1 LGGTFESCGYEAERW
16 NLINDI
22 GRDKGC
28 LPAFRFSLGTAVKH
42 SYSSCPNFK
51 VRAPESLLLPLGS
64 PIDRPR
70 APSPPKGDLEV
81 VYSCDPTSDDNPIK
95 QSDYIYN
102 DPITAKTSPP
112 PYFSPGGSDT
122 HSPPARY
129 YFDDDDVDFEFRE
142 LEIYS
147 GSREG
152 YYTYTGISSDQI
164 RLILLSQG
172 KESDPVHCS
181 VKVMDIQKIVDRRL
195 KFEALS
201 YAWGKGN
208 FRENIYLQDFSVP
221 NDGKSV
227 DDVRLLMAQQ
237 TKPRP
242 FAVRSNLYQALK
254 QIRSGTKDVWL
265 WVDAICINQKDSVEK
280 SHQIPKMPDI
290 YGHAW
295 TVTIWIGGSDDSD
308 EAEAAMDFV
317 PSIIDLKLLDRLTAQ
332 EGSNVKTL
340 QSWVA
345 FAKLLRRPWF
355 SRRWVVQEV
364 AFARR
369 ASIRC
374 GTKIISWTDFS
385 DAIELFTRKLEAIR
399 SLYDASELSKY
410 DPDALSHVEI
420 TGSKAIVGA
429 SNAVIRKVTSHTR
442 SLEGKHHLAVDRL
455 MDLESL
461 VMKFRYLDATDPR
474 DAIYAFLFLAND
486 SGRHFFVSG
495 DTKSSEMG
503 PPIPQYDKPSV
514 EVYAEFIEY
523 VVNATSSLDIICRHW
538 ALPYKNPFGSWGWG
552 VKAYGESPSWI
563 GRLKG
568 SAFGDPTGS
577 SGRINGDSLVGD
589 PNHKIYNASGK
600 RHPSVSFGEE
610 RGSEDIPILVT
621 SEHQPGLGL
630 KRELPWLTIAAD
642 GENEETFIHGNK
654 RVKIEKANQQRDH
667 PTATAGD
674 DTRFQ
679 DLAGGQKP
687 RIYTGIMT
695 AEGIILK
702 HISKVSSRVV
712 DGTISD
718 DCFSILGWQHGGE
731 EKDIKDIVW
740 RTLVAD
746 RGSDGKNAPAWYK
759 RACVYALRKT
769 SAEGD
774 LNTSKLIANKSM
786 PESVTEYL
794 KRVQSVVWSRKFFEC
809 SVFPGSTIFDSFG
822 GSRKPALCKMQKL
835 IGLGSKNIIEDDLV
849 CTLFGCSVPVILRQ
863 TGPLEADNSLPVRFI
878 GECFVYGKMDGE
890 VFSDSRTSVKIEEE
904 TVRFK
909 IS

>member
-1 LGGTFESCGYEAERW
+1 M
-16 NLINDI
+16 
-22 GRDKGC
+22 
-28 LPAFRFSLGTAVKH
+28 
-42 SYSSCPNFK
+42 
-51 VRAPESLLLPLGS
+51 
-64 PIDRPR
+64 
-70 APSPPKGDLEV
+70 
-81 VYSCDPTSDDNPIK
+81 
-95 QSDYIYN
+95 YN

-112 PYFSPGGSDT
+112 AYFSSDGSDA
-122 HSPPARY
+122 HLPPARY
-129 YFDDDDVDFEFRE
+129 YFDDDDGDFEFRE
-142 LEIYS
+142 PEIYF

-152 YYTYTGISSDQI
+152 SYTYTGINSDQI

-172 KESDPVHCS
+172 KASDPIYCS
-181 VKVMDIQKIVDRRL
+181 VKVMDIQRIVDRRL

-208 FRENIYLQDFSVP
+208 SSENIYLQDFSVP
-221 NDGKSV
+221 NDGRSV
-227 DDVRLLMAQQ
+227 DEVMLLMAQQ

-254 QIRSGTKDVWL
+254 QIRSEIKDVWL

-317 PSIIDLKLLDRLTAQ
+317 PSIIDLKRLDRLTAQ

-355 SRRWVVQEV
+355 SRRWVIQEV

-374 GTKIISWTDFS
+374 GSKIISWTDFS

-429 SNAVIRKVTSHTR
+429 SNAVIRKVASHR
-442 SLEGKHHLAVDRL
+442 RLQEGRHHLAVDRL

-486 SGRHFFVSG
+486 SGRHLLVSG
-495 DTKSSEMG
+495 ETKTCEMS

-538 ALPYKNPFGSWGWG
+538 ALPYKNPLGSRRL
-552 VKAYGESPSWI
+552 KAEVYGESPSWI

-577 SGRINGDSLVGD
+577 SGRVNGDSLVGD

-600 RHPSVSFGEE
+600 RFPSFSFGEE

-621 SEHQPGLGL
+621 SEHQRGVGL
-630 KRELPWLTIAAD
+630 KRKLPWPTIAAD
-642 GENEETFIHGNK
+642 RENEETSNHGKK
-654 RVKIEKANQQRDH
+654 RVNIEEANRQRDY
-667 PTATAGD
+667 PPAPAGD

-679 DLAGGQKP
+679 NSAEGQKP

-702 HISKVSSRVV
+702 RISKVSSRVV

-731 EKDIKDIVW
+731 DKDIKDIVW

-794 KRVQSVVWSRKFFEC
+794 KRVQSIVWSRKFFEC
-809 SVFPGSTIFDSFG
+809 SEYYRSLILHGKEKSDWRNENAP
-822 GSRKPALCKMQKL
+822 LCSVQRL
-835 IGLGSKNIIEDDLV
+835 VGLGSKNISEDDLV
-849 CTLFGCSVPVILRQ
+849 CILFGCSVPVILRR
-863 TGPLEADNSLPVRFI
+863 TGPLEAGNSLPVSFI
-878 GECFVYGKMDGE
+878 GECFVYGKMNGE
-890 VFSDSRTSVKIEEE
+890 VFTDSRTSLKIEEK
-904 TVRFK
+904 TIRFK

>member
-1 LGGTFESCGYEAERW
+1 M
-16 NLINDI
+16 
-22 GRDKGC
+22 
-28 LPAFRFSLGTAVKH
+28 
-42 SYSSCPNFK
+42 
-51 VRAPESLLLPLGS
+51 
-64 PIDRPR
+64 DRPR
-70 APSPPKGDLEV
+70 APSSPNRDLEGM
-81 VYSCDPTSDDNPIK
+81 YSWDPMSDYKLIK
-95 QSDYIYN
+95 QSDYTYN

-112 PYFSPGGSDT
+112 PYFSSDDSDS
-122 HSPPARY
+122 HSLTSCY
-129 YFDDDDVDFEFRE
+129 YFDDDDDVDFEFRE
-142 LEIYS
+142 PEIYS

-172 KESDPVHCS
+172 KASDPIHCS
-181 VKVMDIQKIVDRRL
+181 VKVMDIQKIVDQRL

-201 YAWGKGN
+201 YAWGNGN
-208 FRENIYLQDFSVP
+208 YRENIYLQDFSVP
-221 NDGKSV
+221 KEGKSV
-227 DDVRLLMAQQ
+227 DDMMLLMAQQ

-242 FAVRSNLYQALK
+242 FAVRRNLYQALK
-254 QIRSGTKDVWL
+254 QIRSEAKDVWL
-265 WVDAICINQKDSVEK
+265 WVDAICINQKDNVEK

-332 EGSNVKTL
+332 EGSNAKTL
-340 QSWVA
+340 QSWIA

-374 GTKIISWTDFS
+374 GSRIISWTDFS
-385 DAIELFTRKLEAIR
+385 DAIELFTRKFEAIR

-429 SNAVIRKVTSHTR
+429 SNAVIRKVVASHTR
-442 SLEGKHHLAVDRL
+442 LQEDKHHLAIDRL

-486 SGRHFFVSG
+486 SGRHVLVSG
-495 DTKSSEMG
+495 KTKSSKVG

-538 ALPYKNPFGSWGWG
+538 ALHYRKPFGSPRL
-552 VKAYGESPSWI
+552 KAEIYGESPSWI
-563 GRLKG
+563 GRLKD
-568 SAFGDPTGS
+568 SAFGYPSGS
-577 SGRINGDSLVGD
+577 SGRVNGDSLVGD

-600 RHPSVSFGEE
+600 RLPSVSFGEE
-610 RGSEDIPILVT
+610 RESGDITISATSED
-621 SEHQPGLGL
+621 EPGLGL
-630 KRELPWLTIAAD
+630 KRRLSWPTIAAD
-642 GENEETFIHGNK
+642 RENEETSIHGNK
-654 RVKIEKANQQRDH
+654 RVKIDKANQQRDH
-667 PTATAGD
+667 PIATAGD
-674 DTRFQ
+674 NARFQ
-679 DLAGGQKP
+679 NSAGGQKP
-687 RIYTGIMT
+687 RTYTGVMN
-695 AEGIILK
+695 AEGVILK
-702 HISKVSSRVV
+702 HISKISSRVV

-731 EKDIKDIVW
+731 DKDIKDIVW

-794 KRVQSVVWSRKFFEC
+794 KRVQFVVWSRKFFEC
-809 SVFPGSTIFDSFG
+809 SEYYRSLILHGKEKWDWSNEKAP
-822 GSRKPALCKMQKL
+822 LCSGQRL
-835 IGLGSKNIIEDDLV
+835 VGLGTKNISEDDLV
-849 CTLFGCSVPVILRQ
+849 CILFGCSVPVILRQ
-863 TGPLEADNSLPVRFI
+863 TGPLEADNSLPVSFV

-890 VFSDSRTSVKIEEE
+890 IFTDSRTSLKIKEK